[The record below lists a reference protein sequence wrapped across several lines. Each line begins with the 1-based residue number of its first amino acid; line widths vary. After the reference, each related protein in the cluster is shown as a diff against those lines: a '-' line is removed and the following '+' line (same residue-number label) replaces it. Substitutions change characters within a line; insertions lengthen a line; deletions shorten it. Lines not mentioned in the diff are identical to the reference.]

1 MPVAVATLAS
11 IIDNSRLT
19 LTLAPSGVSEMRVW
33 PVCRTRAL
41 VTQGHSCETS
51 LIPVLR
57 VFWGWGLISFFST
70 ELFILVV
77 CNLKQ
82 DRCPSVFERDQ
93 TFVSMCMH

>member
-1 MPVAVATLAS
+1 MPEAVDTPAS

-19 LTLAPSGVSEMRVW
+19 LTLGPSGVW

-57 VFWGWGLISFFST
+57 VFWAVG
-70 ELFILVV
+70 
-77 CNLKQ
+77 
-82 DRCPSVFERDQ
+82 
-93 TFVSMCMH
+93 